1 MAHPFPGCASGSNG
15 NKVEEIAR
23 QVSGVVQSVQ
33 SFRGPFRVAE
43 WMDILARTLLA
54 IQSM

>member
-23 QVSGVVQSVQ
+23 QVSGVVQSAQ
-33 SFRGPFRVAE
+33 SFRVAE